1 MKKTF
6 LCTVILSLFFC
17 CTTTSFAA
25 KNYFKIVD
33 SGITEITFESVSVD
47 AGSIEEQIEVV
58 INTTDKEYSGVIAY
72 VIDSVPPNDW
82 KKQLPYTSWVN
93 PSFIIRYEIAYSPS
107 NNVIAI
113 ERILDNRSV
122 TEESTWDVDE
132 KTITL
137 EWYLIKDATLK

>member
-1 MKKTF
+1 M
-6 LCTVILSLFFC
+6 
-17 CTTTSFAA
+17 
-25 KNYFKIVD
+25 
-33 SGITEITFESVSVD
+33 
-47 AGSIEEQIEVV
+47 
-58 INTTDKEYSGVIAY
+58 
-72 VIDSVPPNDW
+72 PPNDW